1 MQEQVTELFQNVLDA
16 DNSTEAVPRRMAA
29 YYRAAWDKAFRFD
42 PQPVGFELVNDEV
55 FTEILEPNTVYDLI
69 DYHLRECVKRK
80 IRMRLCKNC
89 GRYIAVTGRANTEY
103 CSRPFD
109 RRGRTC
115 KEVGAFAQWTL
126 SKKGDELFKDYRREY
141 KKRFARMKVG
151 TMDTGRFYQWSREA
165 REKKAECEKGIISP
179 KDFADWLRES

>member
-55 FTEILEPNTVYDLI
+55 FTESPAPNTVYDLI
-69 DYHLRECVKRK
+69 DYYLRACVKRE
-80 IRMRLCKNC
+80 IRMRVYKNC
-89 GRYIAVTGRANTEY
+89 GRYFAVTGRANTEY

-109 RRGRTC
+109 
-115 KEVGAFAQWTL
+115 
-126 SKKGDELFKDYRREY
+126 
-141 KKRFARMKVG
+141 
-151 TMDTGRFYQWSREA
+151 SR
-165 REKKAECEKGIISP
+165 
-179 KDFADWLRES
+179 